1 MLRASLAF
9 VLLLGSSTLAAA
21 QRGPAQDSIYGTP
34 AEARWAPFYADLP
47 PCDEPGVLDRIR
59 SRFDQTER
67 VYWGGAHAIAAYEN
81 GRETGFRANGL
92 SYIPRRYCVARAFM
106 IDPRTGAPD
115 PRRFRTVVYDII
127 ADAGMIGSGWGV
139 EWCVVGLD
147 RMRAYAPDCLVLRP
161 VIERVIGEY
170 RPLGI
175 KARD

>member
-1 MLRASLAF
+1 MLRVVLGF
-9 VLLLGSSTLAAA
+9 VLVLWSSALAAA
-21 QRGPAQDSIYGTP
+21 QSGPAQDSIYGTP

-47 PCDEPGVLDRIR
+47 ACDDPSILDRIR
-59 SRFDQTER
+59 SRFDQTEQ
-67 VYWGGAHAIAAYEN
+67 VYWGGAHAIAAYD
-81 GRETGFRANGL
+81 RDHETGFRANGL

-106 IDPRTGAPD
+106 ADPRTGAPD
-115 PRRFRTVVYDII
+115 PTRFRTVVYDII

-161 VIERVIGEY
+161 IIERMIGEY
-170 RPLGI
+170 RPPAL